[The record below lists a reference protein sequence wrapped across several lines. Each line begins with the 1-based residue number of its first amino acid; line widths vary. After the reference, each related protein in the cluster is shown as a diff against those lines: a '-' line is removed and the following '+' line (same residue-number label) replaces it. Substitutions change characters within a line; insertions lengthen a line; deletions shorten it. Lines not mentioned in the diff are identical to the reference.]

1 MVSGDRED
9 RSAYGLYLTGELVMH
24 YSQRH
29 DDFMLRYQY
38 IPERVDD
45 VSDEEMRR
53 RNTTSK
59 EAVLS
64 KATA

>member
-1 MVSGDRED
+1 
-9 RSAYGLYLTGELVMH
+9 MH

-59 EAVLS
+59 ADHGERTNPKLVAQPFYHRQRNG
-64 KATA
+64 KMKQY

>member
-1 MVSGDRED
+1 
-9 RSAYGLYLTGELVMH
+9 MH